1 MKNQN
6 LIILLLVI
14 VLSLTGCS
22 HEEVKIVSGG
32 AALFDKVEIQNL
44 EEAKPEA
51 RERHIYNKLDMN
63 IAKLL
68 TQIHANMSEEYWLWG
83 TERKT
88 EEKLSLDIYIN
99 GTENIEDIVII
110 PLDKLTFFNEKGDEL
125 CFYNVIHYA
134 VVNGNIEGLSMTTG
148 RDLRFKED
156 VQRVL
161 KDIEKIIDGK
171 LNYAGTIE
179 GYEWPQAK

>member
-88 EEKLSLDIYIN
+88 EE
-99 GTENIEDIVII
+99 
-110 PLDKLTFFNEKGDEL
+110 
-125 CFYNVIHYA
+125 
-134 VVNGNIEGLSMTTG
+134 
-148 RDLRFKED
+148 
-156 VQRVL
+156 
-161 KDIEKIIDGK
+161 
-171 LNYAGTIE
+171 
-179 GYEWPQAK
+179 